1 MKRFYILVSS
11 LIAVVFFM
19 SGCALAGE
27 KIIKMSTTTSTHAS
41 GLLDVLLP
49 ELEKDTGIQV
59 KVIAK
64 GTGAA
69 IRDGIDGNVDVIFVH
84 AKAREEKFVTDGYG
98 TKRYA
103 VMHNDFVILGQIGRA
118 HV

>member
-1 MKRFYILVSS
+1 MQIGRMLLCSLV
-11 LIAVVFFM
+11 
-19 SGCALAGE
+19 LATLAIGTAMGE
-27 KIIKMSTTTSTHAS
+27 EKTLKMSTTTSTQDS

-49 ELEKDTGIQV
+49 ALEKDTGITV

-69 IRDGIDGNVDVIFVH
+69 IRDGIDG
-84 AKAREEKFVTDGYG
+84 K
-98 TKRYA
+98 
-103 VMHNDFVILGQIGRA
+103 IGRA